1 MTGDYQEWQIPPANQ
16 PKQED
21 CAFDLSATLASVF
34 ALRTEI
40 PEDAFTAQVL
50 GTERAGNG
58 VLIRAD
64 GLVLTIGY
72 LVAEAETVWLL
83 SNDGAAIPAYVVAY
97 DHHTGFGLV
106 QALTKVSSSPIPLG
120 NAQMAE
126 AGDPVII
133 AGHGGMSHALSASI
147 AAKREFAGY
156 WEYLLDEAI
165 FIAPAHPNWGGAA
178 LLDRDGKLL
187 GIGSLFVQQVD
198 ENDTQTEGNM
208 IVPIDLLNPILD
220 DLLNFG
226 KSQHP
231 QHPWLGAY
239 AAESNG
245 QLFIAGVAEGGP
257 AENADIQVGDVILAV
272 AGESVS
278 DLAAML
284 RKTWSLGSAGVEVPL
299 TLLRNDEVSNVSV
312 TSSDRMLFM
321 KTPKLH

>member
-1 MTGDYQEWQIPPANQ
+1 MTGEYQEWEIPPANQ
-16 PKQED
+16 PKQAD
-21 CAFDLSATLASVF
+21 CAFDLSAALASVF
-34 ALRTEI
+34 ALRSEI
-40 PEDAFTAQVL
+40 PEDAFTAAVL

-83 SNDGAAIPAYVVAY
+83 SNDGAAIPAHVVAY

-106 QALTKVSSSPIPLG
+106 QAVAKISTTPIPFG

-126 AGDPVII
+126 AGDPVIL
-133 AGHGGMSHALSASI
+133 AGHGGIRHALSAWI

-156 WEYLLDEAI
+156 WEYLVDEAI
-165 FIAPAHPNWGGAA
+165 FTTPPHPNWGGAA

-187 GIGSLFVQQVD
+187 GIGSLFVQQVGD
-198 ENDTQTEGNM
+198 NDSQTEGNM
-208 IVPIDLLNPILD
+208 IVPIDLLDPILD
-220 DLLNFG
+220 DLLKFG

-245 QLFIAGVAEGGP
+245 QLFVAGVAEGGP
-257 AENADIQVGDVILAV
+257 AENADLEVGDVIHAV

-299 TLLRNDEVSNVSV
+299 TVLRNDEISNISV

>member
-1 MTGDYQEWQIPPANQ
+1 MAGDYQEWQIPPANQ

>member
-1 MTGDYQEWQIPPANQ
+1 MAGGYQEWEIPPANQ
-16 PKQED
+16 PKPED
-21 CAFDLSATLASVF
+21 CAFDLGAALSSVF
-34 ALRTEI
+34 ALRSEI

-83 SNDGAAIPAYVVAY
+83 TNDGAAISAHVVAY

-106 QALTKVSSSPIPLG
+106 QALAKISSAPIPLG

-133 AGHGGMSHALSASI
+133 AGHGGTRHALSARI

-156 WEYLLDEAI
+156 WEYLVDEAI
-165 FIAPAHPNWGGAA
+165 FTTPPHPNWGGAA

-208 IVPIDLLNPILD
+208 IVPIDLLDPILD
-220 DLLNFG
+220 DLLKFG

-245 QLFIAGVAEGGP
+245 QLFVAGVAEGGP
-257 AENADIQVGDVILAV
+257 AENADLEVGDVILAV

-278 DLAAML
+278 DLSGLL

-299 TLLRNDEVSNVSV
+299 TVLRNDEISNISV

>member
-1 MTGDYQEWQIPPANQ
+1 MASDYQEWQIPPANQ

-284 RKTWSLGSAGVEVPL
+284 RKTWSLGSAGVAVPL

>member
-1 MTGDYQEWQIPPANQ
+1 MTGEYQEWEIPPANQ
-16 PKQED
+16 PKQAD
-21 CAFDLSATLASVF
+21 CAFDLSAALASVF
-34 ALRTEI
+34 ALRSEI
-40 PEDAFTAQVL
+40 PEDAFTAAVL

-83 SNDGAAIPAYVVAY
+83 SNDGAAIPAHVVAY

-106 QALTKVSSSPIPLG
+106 QALAKISSTPIPFG
-120 NAQMAE
+120 NPQMAE

-133 AGHGGMSHALSASI
+133 AGHGGMRHALSAWI

-156 WEYLLDEAI
+156 WEYLVDEAI
-165 FIAPAHPNWGGAA
+165 FTTPPHPNWGGAA

-187 GIGSLFVQQVD
+187 GIGSLFVQQVGD
-198 ENDTQTEGNM
+198 NDSQTEGTM
-208 IVPIDLLNPILD
+208 VVPIDLLDPSLD
-220 DLLNFG
+220 DLLKFG

-245 QLFIAGVAEGGP
+245 QLFVAGVAEGGP
-257 AENADIQVGDVILAV
+257 AENADLEVGDVIL
-272 AGESVS
+272 
-278 DLAAML
+278 
-284 RKTWSLGSAGVEVPL
+284 AGVEVPL
-299 TLLRNDEVSNVSV
+299 TVLRNDEISNISV

>member
-1 MTGDYQEWQIPPANQ
+1 MDSDYQEWQIPPANQ

>member
-1 MTGDYQEWQIPPANQ
+1 MSDGYQEWEIPPANQ
-16 PKQED
+16 PKPED
-21 CAFDLSATLASVF
+21 CGFDLRAALSSVF
-34 ALRTEI
+34 ALRSEV

-72 LVAEAETVWLL
+72 LIAEAETVWLL
-83 SNDGAAIPAYVVAY
+83 SNDGAAIPAHVVAY

-106 QALTKVSSSPIPLG
+106 QALAKISSAPIPLG
-120 NAQMAE
+120 SSQAAE
-126 AGDPVII
+126 AGDPVIV
-133 AGHGGMSHALSASI
+133 AGHGGLRHALSAWI

-156 WEYLLDEAI
+156 WEYLVDEAI
-165 FIAPAHPNWGGAA
+165 FTTPPHPNWGGAA

-208 IVPIDLLNPILD
+208 IVPIDLLDPILD
-220 DLLNFG
+220 DLLKFG

-245 QLFIAGVAEGGP
+245 QLFVAGVAEGGP
-257 AENADIQVGDVILAV
+257 AENADVQVGDVILAV

-278 DLAAML
+278 DLAGLL

-299 TLLRNDEVSNVSV
+299 TVLRNDEISNISV
-312 TSSDRMLFM
+312 TSSDRMLYM